1 MQPTT
6 RRQVAGLSLLAAC
19 VLAGALLLSPDR
31 VLAEL
36 RALAARPL
44 VFGVALFLAYALR
57 MFLAWP
63 ISLFSVLLG
72 FLYGPVAIPVGLAG
86 AVVTCLPPYLLA
98 RRAGT
103 AGPLGR
109 AGEAGER
116 LFEVT
121 GGLRGVAAARLAPLP
136 TDPVSY
142 GAGLSGV
149 RLGPYVAGTALGEAP
164 WVAVTVTLGA
174 SLETLSVEGVST
186 GLPLLAAALALALLL
201 VAGPL
206 YRHLRDGDSAGVG
219 GFRNR

>member
-1 MQPTT
+1 
-6 RRQVAGLSLLAAC
+6 VAGLSLLAAC
-19 VLAGALLLSPDR
+19 ILLGSLLLSPDR

-44 VFGVALFLAYALR
+44 LFGAALFVAYTLR

-72 FLYGPVAIPVGLAG
+72 FLYGPAAIPVGLGG
-86 AVVTCLPPYLLA
+86 AVLTCLPPYLLA

-116 LFEVT
+116 LFDVT

-174 SLETLSVEGVST
+174 SLETLTVEGVST
-186 GLPLLAAALALALLL
+186 GLPLVLAALALALLL
-201 VAGPL
+201 VAGPF
-206 YRHLRDGDSAGVG
+206 YRYLRDRDSVGAGRP
-219 GFRNR
+219 RNR

>member
-6 RRQVAGLSLLAAC
+6 RRQVAGLVLLAAG
-19 VLAGALLLSPDR
+19 VLAGSLLLSPDR
-31 VLAEL
+31 VLSEL

-44 VFGVALFLAYALR
+44 LFGVALFVAYTLR

-63 ISLFSVLLG
+63 ISLFSILLG
-72 FLYGPVAIPVGLAG
+72 FLYGPVAVPVGLAG
-86 AVVTCLPPYLLA
+86 AVLTCLPPYLLA

-109 AGEAGER
+109 AGAAGER

-149 RLGPYVAGTALGEAP
+149 RLGPYVLGTALGEAP
-164 WVAVTVTLGA
+164 WVAVTVALGA

-186 GLPLLAAALALALLL
+186 GLPLVVVALAAAVLV

-206 YRHLRDGDSAGVG
+206 YRHLRGGGSVG
-219 GFRNR
+219 GGVRNR

>member
-6 RRQVAGLSLLAAC
+6 RRQVAGLSLLATC
-19 VLAGALLLSPDR
+19 VLAGTVLLSPDG
-31 VLAEL
+31 VLAEF
-36 RALAARPL
+36 RALAARPFL
-44 VFGVALFLAYALR
+44 FGVALFVAYTLR

-72 FLYGPVAIPVGLAG
+72 FLYGPAAIPVGLVG
-86 AVVTCLPPYLLA
+86 AVLTCLPPYLLA

-116 LFEVT
+116 LFDVT

-142 GAGLSGV
+142 GAGLAGV

-174 SLETLSVEGVST
+174 SLETLSADGVST
-186 GLPLLAAALALALLL
+186 GLPLVAAALALALLL

-206 YRHLRDGDSAGVG
+206 YRHLRDGGSIPLGDP
-219 GFRNR
+219 RNR

>member
-1 MQPTT
+1 
-6 RRQVAGLSLLAAC
+6 VAGLSLLGAC
-19 VLAGALLLSPDR
+19 ILFGSLLLSPDR

-44 VFGVALFLAYALR
+44 LFGIALFVAYTLR

-63 ISLFSVLLG
+63 ISLFSILLG
-72 FLYGPVAIPVGLAG
+72 FLYGPPAIPVGLAG

-103 AGPLGR
+103 AGPLGH

-116 LFEVT
+116 LFDVT

-149 RLGPYVAGTALGEAP
+149 GLGPYVAGTALGEAP

-174 SLETLSVEGVST
+174 SLETLTVEGVST
-186 GLPLLAAALALALLL
+186 GLPLVLAALALAVLL
-201 VAGPL
+201 VAGPF
-206 YRHLRDGDSAGVG
+206 YRYLRDRESVGAGG
-219 GFRNR
+219 PRNR

>member
-1 MQPTT
+1 VRPTT
-6 RRQVAGLSLLAAC
+6 RRQVAGLSLLAAG

-44 VFGVALFLAYALR
+44 LFGTALFLAYALR

-63 ISLFSVLLG
+63 ISLFSILLG
-72 FLYGPVAIPVGLAG
+72 FLYGPAAIPVGLAG
-86 AVVTCLPPYLLA
+86 AVLTCLPPYLLA

-109 AGEAGER
+109 AGAAGER

-121 GGLRGVAAARLAPLP
+121 GGVRGVAAARLAPLP

-149 RLGPYVAGTALGEAP
+149 SLGPYVLGTALGEAP

-174 SLETLSVEGVST
+174 SLETLSVVGVST
-186 GLPLLAAALALALLL
+186 GLPLVAAALALALLL

-206 YRHLRDGDSAGVG
+206 YRHLRDGDSAGIG
-219 GFRNR
+219 GSRGP